1 MTLTEDRPIFQQ
13 IAEQLEEA
21 ILSRAYPEES
31 QVPSITE
38 YSVQYRI
45 NPATALK
52 GINLLVDAGLLY
64 KKRGVGMFV
73 ASGAREKLRQSRRE
87 RFYQD
92 YVQRMVR
99 EARNL
104 GLTDQELQGLQ
115 AEVIVDVPAVD
126 GDSAGAVGEEMHAGH
141 GGLPAAGAIQI
152 RLLALIHSF
161 VPPA

>member
-1 MTLTEDRPIFQQ
+1 MALTDDRPIFQQ
-13 IAEQLEEA
+13 IAEQLEEG
-21 ILSRAYPEES
+21 ILSGAYPEES

-73 ASGAREKLRQSRRE
+73 SPGAREKLRQTRRE

-104 GLTDQELQGLQ
+104 GLTDGELRALLERGMN
-115 AEVIVDVPAVD
+115 ED
-126 GDSAGAVGEEMHAGH
+126 GN
-141 GGLPAAGAIQI
+141 
-152 RLLALIHSF
+152 
-161 VPPA
+161 

>member
-1 MTLTEDRPIFQQ
+1 MAFTDDRPIFLQ
-13 IAEQLEEA
+13 IAQQLEEG
-21 ILSRAYPEES
+21 ILSGAYPEEG

-52 GINLLVDAGLLY
+52 GISLLVDAGLLY

-73 ASGAREKLRQSRRE
+73 APGAREKLRQARRE

-92 YVQRMVR
+92 FVQRAVR

-104 GLTDQELQGLQ
+104 GLTDGELRALLERGLK
-115 AEVIVDVPAVD
+115 EN
-126 GDSAGAVGEEMHAGH
+126 GD
-141 GGLPAAGAIQI
+141 
-152 RLLALIHSF
+152 
-161 VPPA
+161 

>member
-1 MTLTEDRPIFQQ
+1 MALTDDRPIFQQ
-13 IAEQLEEA
+13 IAEQLEEG
-21 ILSRAYPEES
+21 ILSGAYPEES

-73 ASGAREKLRQSRRE
+73 SPGARERLLQARRE

-92 YVQRMVR
+92 FVQRLVR

-104 GLTDQELQGLQ
+104 GLTDQEL
-115 AEVIVDVPAVD
+115 
-126 GDSAGAVGEEMHAGH
+126 
-141 GGLPAAGAIQI
+141 
-152 RLLALIHSF
+152 LALLERGMNEDGH
-161 VPPA
+161 

>member
-1 MTLTEDRPIFQQ
+1 MALTDDRPIFQQ
-13 IAEQLEEA
+13 IAEQLEEG
-21 ILSRAYPEES
+21 ILSGAYPEES

-73 ASGAREKLRQSRRE
+73 SPGAREQLRRQRRE

-104 GLTDQELQGLQ
+104 GLTDQEL
-115 AEVIVDVPAVD
+115 
-126 GDSAGAVGEEMHAGH
+126 
-141 GGLPAAGAIQI
+141 
-152 RLLALIHSF
+152 LALLERGMNEDGH
-161 VPPA
+161 